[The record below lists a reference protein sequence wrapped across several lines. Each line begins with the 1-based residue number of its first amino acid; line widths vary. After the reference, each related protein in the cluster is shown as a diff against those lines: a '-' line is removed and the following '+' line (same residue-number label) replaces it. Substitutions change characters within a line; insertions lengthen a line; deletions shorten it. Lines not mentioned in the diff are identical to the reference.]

1 VETPCRL
8 ICVVDPLTDWCIGC
22 GRTRAEVA
30 AWTTLTDAQRAD
42 IMAILPDRLRQM
54 TSRATRSRRRE
65 ATP

>member
-1 VETPCRL
+1 
-8 ICVVDPLTDWCIGC
+8 
-22 GRTRAEVA
+22 VA